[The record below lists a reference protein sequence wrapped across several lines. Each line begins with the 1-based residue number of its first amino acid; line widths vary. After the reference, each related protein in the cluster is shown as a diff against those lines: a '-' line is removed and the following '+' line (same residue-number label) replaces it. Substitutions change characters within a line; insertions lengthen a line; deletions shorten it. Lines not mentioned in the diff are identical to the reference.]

1 VGTVYEETQMH
12 SDTEF
17 VKAKAQILNEM
28 EQTYMIQ
35 PNNKKWFPD
44 NVRVKHHS
52 YILSTQ

>member
-1 VGTVYEETQMH
+1 MLQEH

-35 PNNKKWFPD
+35 PHNRDWFPD
-44 NVRVKHHS
+44 QVGRQ
-52 YILSTQ
+52 LSQP